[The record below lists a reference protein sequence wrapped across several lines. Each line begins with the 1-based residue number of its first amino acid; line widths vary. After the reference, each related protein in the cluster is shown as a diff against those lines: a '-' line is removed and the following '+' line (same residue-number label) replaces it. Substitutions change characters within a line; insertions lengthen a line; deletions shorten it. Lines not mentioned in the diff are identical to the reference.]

1 MSTRSPSLVVIGD
14 LLLDVDMAGTSHRL
28 SPDAPVPVVDVG
40 EEDRRPGGGGL
51 VARLLAGDEYDV
63 TLVTVMADDDAAGR
77 LRETLHGIRLVAGPS
92 TGPTPVKT
100 RVRANGHAVARLDH
114 GCEPV
119 AIPQVTDD
127 MLTALDTADAIVVA
141 DYGRGLTAN
150 ERLRT
155 RLSELAPDI
164 PVVWDPHPS
173 GAAPVEGVAVAT
185 PNLSEALR
193 LSATS
198 GAGVSAAA
206 TAASELLARW
216 RVGAVLITL
225 GGDGA
230 LLTRGAEATPHVLP
244 APRVHAPDTCGAGD
258 RVAASLAA
266 ALAMGA
272 ELSAAAQQAVEDA
285 SSFLARGGV
294 GSLEREPAPLE
305 LDAEGVT
312 ALRVAHRTRE
322 AGGTVVA
329 TGGCFDLL
337 HAGHARTLAAARRLG
352 DCLIVCMNSDDS
364 VRRLKGESRPI
375 IGQDDR
381 AELLLAL
388 ECVDAVLVFDE
399 DTPEDALSRLQPDL
413 WVKGGDY
420 TIDELPE
427 SRLLETWGGRTVTV
441 PFHPARSTTRLASA
455 LAEVG

>member
-1 MSTRSPSLVVIGD
+1 MSTPSPSLVVVGD
-14 LLLDVDMAGTSHRL
+14 LLLDVDLDGASHRL

-40 EEDRRPGGGGL
+40 EEGRRPGGAGL
-51 VARLLAGDEYDV
+51 VARLLAHDGHDV

-77 LRETLHGIRLVAGPS
+77 LRETLEGIRLVTGPS

-100 RVRANGHAVARLDH
+100 RVRANGHAIARIDH
-114 GCEPV
+114 GCDPV
-119 AIPQVTDD
+119 PVPDVTDE
-127 MLTALDTADAIVVA
+127 MLAALDAADAIIVA
-141 DYGRGLTAN
+141 DYGRGLAAN
-150 ERLRT
+150 DRLRAHLA
-155 RLSELAPDI
+155 RLAPNVPI
-164 PVVWDPHPS
+164 VWDPHPS
-173 GAAPVEGVAVAT
+173 GTAPVEGVAVVT

-193 LSATS
+193 LSEVS
-198 GAGVSAAA
+198 GAGVPAA
-206 TAASELLARW
+206 TAAASELLARW
-216 RVGAVLITL
+216 GVGAVLVTL

-230 LLTRGAEATPHVLP
+230 LLTRGVEATPHVLP

-258 RVAASLAA
+258 RLAASLSA
-266 ALAMGA
+266 ALAAGA
-272 ELSAAAQQAVEDA
+272 ELTDAAQRAVDDA
-285 SSFLARGGV
+285 SAFLARGGV
-294 GSLEREPAPLE
+294 GSLDHEPAPVE
-305 LDAEGVT
+305 LGGEGVT

-337 HAGHARTLAAARRLG
+337 HAGHARTLAAARQLG

-388 ECVDAVLVFDE
+388 ECVDAVLIFDE
-399 DTPEDALSRLQPDL
+399 DTPEAALSRLQPDL

-420 TIDELPE
+420 TIEELPE

-455 LAEVG
+455 LAKVG